1 MRAVSGTVLKDG
13 GSALTSSSQ
22 HHPPLCCSALIAC
35 QKYNT
40 TQILYDSVLTATVP
54 STDEPQSVAGAA
66 KGKGLSTFWS
76 FECAHSVVE
85 R

>member
-1 MRAVSGTVLKDG
+1 MRAVSSTVLKDDEL
-13 GSALTSSSQ
+13 ALTSGSH
-22 HHPPLCCSALIAC
+22 HHPPHCCSALIAC

-40 TQILYDSVLTATVP
+40 TQILGDSVLTATVP
-54 STDEPQSVAGAA
+54 STDEPQSVTGAA